1 MLNEIRHCFD
11 KLEQDAGR
19 VGGGG
24 RRRDL
29 LTKLTE
35 TMRKK
40 RSELQLHRDDGLE
53 LHECF
58 SLDDPVVPLDLPEQW
73 DERTGKALDM
83 EKVVKGRLKELQK
96 LKERGVHVHVPREDA
111 MQDCTVMFVKTRWVQ
126 TAKGDEVR
134 CRFVAQEFA
143 KGDPREDLFAGTPP
157 LFAAR
162 MLVSRTASSPE
173 PRCTLMVL
181 DCILTCDINRR
192 VYIKLPAEDPGSIG
206 WKVVGKLEKALYG
219 TRDAPQAWLDEL
231 SKTLVEIGFTMSARF
246 PGLHFHERLEV
257 ALVTHVDDLLCSGSE
272 ENLNWVRAELSKK
285 YEVKGQVM
293 AEGNTEIKFLGRT
306 IRRNERG
313 FYWEEDSEHRDILLE
328 EWGLVYCN
336 GVSTL
341 VATTEQCEEDKV
353 NMQDFDA
360 TTYRMSAAR
369 LNYLAQDRPDIAFAA
384 NFLARSMAHP
394 RVGDEVRMKRVI
406 RYLKA
411 HLHCR
416 LGDAEAG
423 NSVERQRLGRGSGH
437 PPKHQWGDDLS
448 WCSSFAVRKPFA
460 QDGDPQL
467 WRSRT

>member
-1 MLNEIRHCFD
+1 MQVC
-11 KLEQDAGR
+11 
-19 VGGGG
+19 
-24 RRRDL
+24 
-29 LTKLTE
+29 
-35 TMRKK
+35 
-40 RSELQLHRDDGLE
+40 
-53 LHECF
+53 
-58 SLDDPVVPLDLPEQW
+58 
-73 DERTGKALDM
+73 TGK
-83 EKVVKGRLKELQK
+83 
-96 LKERGVHVHVPREDA
+96 
-111 MQDCTVMFVKTRWVQ
+111 FVKTRWVQ

-162 MLVSRTASSPE
+162 LLVSRTASSPA

-181 DCILTCDINRR
+181 DVSCAFLYADINRR
-192 VYIKLPAEDPGSIG
+192 VYIELPAEDPGSISG
-206 WKVVGKLEKALYG
+206 EVVGKLEKALYG

-231 SKTLVEIGFTMSARF
+231 SKTLVGIGFTMSARL
-246 PGLHFHERLEV
+246 PGLYFHERLEV

-306 IRRNERG
+306 IGRNERG
-313 FYWEEDSEHRDILLE
+313 FYWEEDSKHRDVLLE
-328 EWGLVYCN
+328 DWGLVYCN

-353 NMQDFDA
+353 NAQDFDA

-394 RVGDEVRMKRVI
+394 RLGDEETSHPVFEGSPP
-406 RYLKA
+406 LP
-411 HLHCR
+411 LEFC
-416 LGDAEAG
+416 LPGDAQAG

-437 PPKHQWGDDLS
+437 PPKHQSSDDLS
-448 WCSSFAVRKPFA
+448 WCSSFAVHKPIA
-460 QDGDPQL
+460 EDGGHQL